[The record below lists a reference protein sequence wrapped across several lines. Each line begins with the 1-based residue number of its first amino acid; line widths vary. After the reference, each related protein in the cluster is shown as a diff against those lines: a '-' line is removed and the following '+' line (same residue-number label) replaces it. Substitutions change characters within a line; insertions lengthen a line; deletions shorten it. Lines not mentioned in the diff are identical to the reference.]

1 MKPTILVL
9 LLATASA
16 HAQLLPVTP
25 AERAIADIDRAA
37 ATSRYYG
44 ELYAQ
49 SLSTLH
55 AKIFG
60 LDDATLKATLER
72 LGEQQSEQL
81 LSLYAQTA
89 AAINQILAATG
100 SNVRAP
106 VERTRE
112 WVWSGE
118 AVTITPLPEPQ
129 QEAPANE

>member
-1 MKPTILVL
+1 MKHLLIL
-9 LLATASA
+9 LLAVSA

-60 LDDATLKATLER
+60 LDDATLKSVLER
-72 LGEQQSEQL
+72 LGEAQGEQL
-81 LSLYAQTA
+81 LTLYVSSATG
-89 AAINQILAATG
+89 INQILAAGG
-100 SNVRAP
+100 SSVRAP
-106 VERTRE
+106 ETRTRE
-112 WVWSGE
+112 WVWSGDT
-118 AVTITPLPEPQ
+118 VTITPLPEPVA
-129 QEAPANE
+129 AP